1 MPKVVELSTSV
12 IFTKVWKG
20 KKTLRTLLVSARM
33 SIGTS
38 PNFSVLDKVMSKRDG
53 FYKNRENRF
62 C

>member
-1 MPKVVELSTSV
+1 V

-53 FYKNRENRF
+53 FL
-62 C
+62 